1 MIFGNLLTKR
11 AGRPMVI
18 PETMTTATRELEEI
32 IRRTPGGI
40 SQLSKTW
47 GVPAYILYDWRQ
59 GKTRC
64 PRGRYLSP
72 IARGMGKTTDELIDL
87 CERNGDSP
95 ANGDGPQPTEA
106 A

>member
-1 MIFGNLLTKR
+1 ML
-11 AGRPMVI
+11 I
-18 PETMTTATRELEEI
+18 PETMTAAIRELQQI
-32 IRRTPGGI
+32 IERTPGGV
-40 SQLSKTW
+40 SRLAKSW
-47 GVPAYILYDWRQ
+47 DVPPYILYDWRQ

-64 PRGRYLSP
+64 PRGRYLP
-72 IARGMGKTTDELIDL
+72 RIARGMGKTTDELIDL